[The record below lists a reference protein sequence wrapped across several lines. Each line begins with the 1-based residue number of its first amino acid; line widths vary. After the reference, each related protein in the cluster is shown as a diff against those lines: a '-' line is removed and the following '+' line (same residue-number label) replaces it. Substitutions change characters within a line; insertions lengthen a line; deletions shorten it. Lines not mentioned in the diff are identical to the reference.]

1 MSVRVE
7 LTDEA
12 VEDLRRYAASGNL
25 PLFLAKLIRLE
36 ELGKDAGLPLGRGL
50 VGWRKIVVGDR
61 NWRIVFSLD
70 AEETTAT
77 VLVIGDR
84 DDAQWYE
91 EAMRRLA
98 SLGKDRPER
107 ASLAAVLFQI
117 MQARRQERRRER
129 QTR

>member
-50 VGWRKIVVGDR
+50 VGWRKLVV
-61 NWRIVFSLD
+61 
-70 AEETTAT
+70 
-77 VLVIGDR
+77 GDR
-84 DDAQWYE
+84 DDAQCYE

-98 SLGKDRPER
+98 SLGKDQPER